1 MPPHQNGH
9 PHIHPPPPPP
19 AAKPPQADKKCNFP
33 FAKNPIAYAKKL
45 STTAIEEAYLGDR
58 QTSITQP
65 ALIRPKLTIKAP
77 ERPYCRR
84 SSVFIVNFEHI
95 LHLPLVFLLLI
106 LNM

>member
-9 PHIHPPPPPP
+9 PHIHLP

-45 STTAIEEAYLGDR
+45 SITAIEGAYLGHR

-65 ALIRPKLTIKAP
+65 ALIRPKLTTKAP

-95 LHLPLVFLLLI
+95 LHLPRVFLLLI